1 MKPPPLRSAAMH
13 RSSLPVFDFPPWRLS
28 GVVVGAL
35 LNDPAALAALGEAAY
50 QPPYR
55 APPRAPV
62 LYVKPRNTFASD
74 GARTPLPARARNL
87 CVGASIGLVIGRA
100 ACRVPAAEAMS
111 FVAGCTLVVDLY
123 VPHESLYRPSVRER
137 AFDASCVLGPRVVAL
152 DPDRAT
158 LRIRAGESSAE
169 RVADT
174 SGLLRPAAQ
183 LIADVSEFMTLHA
196 GDVLLLGVRHPAP
209 TIEAGQ
215 RWSVE
220 CAPIGALHGEA
231 LAAREGDAS

>member
-13 RSSLPVFDFPPWRLS
+13 RSPLPVFDFPPWRLS

-35 LNDPAALAALGEAAY
+35 LNDPAALAALGETAH

-87 CVGASIGLVIGRA
+87 
-100 ACRVPAAEAMS
+100 S

-152 DPDRAT
+152 DALDPDRAT
-158 LRIRAGESSAE
+158 LRIRAGEPSVE

-220 CAPIGALHGEA
+220 CEPIGALHGEA